1 MQIIGA
7 RILHWFNEIDY
18 YMQKI
23 KDSILNL
30 FIIFELQSIK
40 TGPLDAKNRWV
51 SHDSSQRG
59 DSLKYFE
66 KFQLFTIFQD
76 ILYLGY
82 WLDIKGT
89 DCILG
94 DPPPPADQEA
104 KQVHLLDFQFSV
116 SGILSSSW
124 SSQCHYF
131 SSSFYLFTLTSW
143 ISNFQF
149 QVLT

>member
-1 MQIIGA
+1 
-7 RILHWFNEIDY
+7 
-18 YMQKI
+18 MQKI
-23 KDSILNL
+23 KESLRNL
-30 FIIFELQSIK
+30 IMIIGLQSINQSITLK
-40 TGPLDAKNRWV
+40 IGPLDAKNWWV

-66 KFQLFTIFQD
+66 KFQLYTIFQD

-116 SGILSSSW
+116 SGILSS
-124 SSQCHYF
+124 
-131 SSSFYLFTLTSW
+131 
-143 ISNFQF
+143 
-149 QVLT
+149 